1 LGFREGG
8 RLKFGS
14 GRFFYWAFGLQVS
27 GQGLYA
33 GGGGKDRGKG
43 KEVRGKGRIWFAART
58 NLYSALRARAVACTC
73 AESGLRQAVALH
85 LRHVPVFPAAP
96 GAVSPHEGERVFPAL
111 RGNTNLSAV
120 LTLSPPQGKE
130 KFPRPGAGE
139 GKNPPLKG
147 GMPKAGGKIDG

>member
-1 LGFREGG
+1 M
-8 RLKFGS
+8 
-14 GRFFYWAFGLQVS
+14 S

-96 GAVSPHEGERVFPAL
+96 GAVSPHEGERVFPAA

-120 LTLSPPQGKE
+120 LTSSSP
-130 KFPRPGAGE
+130 GE
-139 GKNPPLKG
+139 GKISPARG
-147 GMPKAGGKIDG
+147 R